1 MMPGVDPLDELL
13 KECEV
18 QRSVGGGPGGQHR
31 NRTESRIVLIHR
43 ETGLRAVCDDS
54 RSQHRNL
61 RRALEILA
69 ERLEESRRVPVKRR
83 LNKDRPRWL
92 KEKLLASKRHRSR
105 LKALRG
111 IPPSE

>member
-1 MMPGVDPLDELL
+1 MSDERDPLDALL
-13 KECEV
+13 KECDV

-31 NRTESRIVLIHR
+31 NRTESRIVLVHR
-43 ETGLRAVCDDS
+43 ETGLRVVCDDT

-69 ERLEESRRVPVKRR
+69 ERLEESRKVPVKRR

-92 KEKLLASKRHRSR
+92 KEKLLVAKRRR
-105 LKALRG
+105 GQLKALRG
-111 IPPSE
+111 VPPRD

>member
-1 MMPGVDPLDELL
+1 MLPPIDPLDELL

-31 NRTESRIVLIHR
+31 NRTESRIVLVHR
-43 ETGLRAVCDDS
+43 PTGLRAVCDES

-83 LNKDRPRWL
+83 LSKDRPRWL
-92 KEKLLASKRHRSR
+92 KEKLLAAKRHRSQV
-105 LKALRG
+105 KALRG
-111 IPPSE
+111 SPPSE